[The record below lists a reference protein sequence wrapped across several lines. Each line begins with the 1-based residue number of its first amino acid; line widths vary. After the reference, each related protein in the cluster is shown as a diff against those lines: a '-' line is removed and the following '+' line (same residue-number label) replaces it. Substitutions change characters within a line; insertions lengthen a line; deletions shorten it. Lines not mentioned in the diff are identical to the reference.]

1 ASAVA
6 APVAPAAAVPKPPAA
21 APVSPAAAVPRPPTA
36 APAAASTPVAPVA
49 AAPAPPPSTE
59 AVLVSSPAAS
69 NVAEPSSA
77 SSATLSEADQ
87 STIRELR
94 ERLEATKKQDHFAV
108 LGLGQDANGGQVKMA
123 YFKLARTLHPDT
135 VPQGAPPEILKLKS
149 DLFAAVGESYRRLAD
164 DNARAQ
170 YLQELKSGT
179 AGEEQVDVNRLF
191 LAEELFTKG
200 SIMVKARKFVDA
212 VKMLTDAIAA
222 NPDEAEF
229 YAWRAA
235 AKFYAGADK
244 RASYVEAQR
253 DLDEATRRNPKCAQ
267 AFYFHGQM
275 HKLLGDNAAALK
287 QFKKTLEFN
296 KDHVD
301 AQRELRLLDGKK

>member
-1 ASAVA
+1 MV
-6 APVAPAAAVPKPPAA
+6 
-21 APVSPAAAVPRPPTA
+21 PPTPPQVTDA
-36 APAAASTPVAPVA
+36 VIVGPSAPLAPTA
-49 AAPAPPPSTE
+49 PSAPAP
-59 AVLVSSPAAS
+59 AQ
-69 NVAEPSSA
+69 
-77 SSATLSEADQ
+77 LSEADQ
-87 STIRELR
+87 ATLRELR
-94 ERLEATKKQDHFAV
+94 ERLEATKKQDHFTV
-108 LGLGQDANGGQVKMA
+108 LGLGQDTNGGQVKMA

-135 VPQGAPPEILKLKS
+135 VPQGSPPEILQLKS
-149 DLFAAVGESYRRLAD
+149 DLFATVGDAYRRLAD
-164 DNARAQ
+164 DNARAA

-200 SIMVKARKFVDA
+200 SIMVKARKFADA

-222 NPDEAEF
+222 NPEEAEY

-235 AKFYAGADK
+235 AKFYAGTDK
-244 RASYVEAQR
+244 RTSYVDAQR
-253 DLDEATRRNPKCAQ
+253 DLDESTKRNPKCAQ

-275 HKLLGDNAAALK
+275 HKLLGDNPAALR

-301 AQRELRLLDGKK
+301 AQREVRLLDGNKK